1 MLARKLP
8 TARVRPITN
17 TVINFLEDNDKGSD
31 YIGSRR
37 GTHETLK
44 RDEVVGSRSAL
55 VRRPKKN
62 TQPKIEKKKKDVLE
76 DNVYSNEEGHHE
88 EILSETEEGEMS
100 HESEGGEESN
110 TVPFSS
116 SIIFSP
122 EITGRRRARSD
133 SSSQDML
140 ADHLHKFD
148 TTTDQCTSRHPSRI
162 TITTTKITS
171 PIKYAEPKANQ
182 KSPRKKPK
190 SKKKYSNQGKYD
202 ESGDDER

>member
-1 MLARKLP
+1 
-8 TARVRPITN
+8 
-17 TVINFLEDNDKGSD
+17 
-31 YIGSRR
+31 
-37 GTHETLK
+37 LK
-44 RDEVVGSRSAL
+44 R
-55 VRRPKKN
+55 
-62 TQPKIEKKKKDVLE
+62 KKKDVLE

-110 TVPFSS
+110 TVPFGS

-133 SSSQDML
+133 SSSQDMF

-182 KSPRKKPK
+182 KSPRKKTQK
-190 SKKKYSNQGKYD
+190 QKKYSNQGKYD